1 MVCQV
6 KKESHWIKID
16 FQTWKENYIK
26 TIAVRLFYFELSG
39 AKMISA
45 ETVDIRTVGGQNSD
59 PEVTYTY
66 ASGKFIKG
74 YIIALRLYL
83 DGAYN
88 DPPPE
93 ALPPV
98 PQIQATQESGCC
110 TIL

>member
-1 MVCQV
+1 MGCQV
-6 KKESHWIKID
+6 KKGDQWIKID
-16 FQTWKENYIK
+16 SQTWKENYIEK
-26 TIAVRLFYFELSG
+26 IDVRWFHFELSG
-39 AKMISA
+39 AKIISA
-45 ETVDIRTVGGQNSD
+45 ETVDIRTAGGQNSD